1 MNQGDGG
8 GGGGGYEQKQDSSDR
23 SHTNAEL
30 WRELLQDS
38 DSAFSS
44 DVLVMRR
51 GYFTWNVTLVMRRA
65 TLPGILR

>member
-1 MNQGDGG
+1 MTQEGDWW

-23 SHTNAEL
+23 SHINAKL
-30 WRELLQDS
+30 WRELLQDN

-51 GYFTWNVTLVMRRA
+51 GYFT
-65 TLPGILR
+65 